1 MLKFNIFGIPVT
13 VHPMFWVFM
22 FIFVALFAGAN
33 ATAPIIILKVLAFF
47 LSILIHELGHALMA
61 RRYGA
66 PVRID
71 LHGIGGQASYLL
83 PNSTKK
89 KTIIITAAGPILQLG
104 VGLIALYLL
113 APLAQGTLAAAFVSP
128 FVWISLLLAVFNL
141 LPVYPMDGGQILHEA
156 LPYNK
161 KNIAFIVG
169 IIVAALGVLIGL
181 AIGQFFLAI
190 FAGLGAWGNY
200 QRLNNK

>member
-1 MLKFNIFGIPVT
+1 MLKFNIFRIPVT

-22 FIFVALFAGAN
+22 FLFVAIFAGEN
-33 ATAPIIILKVLAFF
+33 ATALGITLKVLAFF
-47 LSILIHELGHALMA
+47 LSILIHELGHALVA

-89 KTIIITAAGPILQLG
+89 KTIIITAAGPLLQLG
-104 VGLIALYLL
+104 VAFIALFIL
-113 APLAQGTLAAAFVSP
+113 APLAQGTLAAGFIAP
-128 FVWISLLLAVFNL
+128 FVWISILLAVFNL
-141 LPVYPMDGGQILHEA
+141 LPVYPMDGGQILYEA

-161 KNIAFIVG
+161 KKIAFIVG
-169 IIVAALGVLIGL
+169 VIVSALGIFVGLIY
-181 AIGQFFLAI
+181 GQIFLAI

-200 QRLNNK
+200 QRLKQG